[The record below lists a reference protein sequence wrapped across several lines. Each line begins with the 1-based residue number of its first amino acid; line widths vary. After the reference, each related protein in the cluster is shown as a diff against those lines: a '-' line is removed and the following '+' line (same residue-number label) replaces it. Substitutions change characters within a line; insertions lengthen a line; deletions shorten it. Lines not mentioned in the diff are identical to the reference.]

1 MQGKPSDCE
10 VRVSQG
16 SSYRKSTVCH
26 WRPSLKGSKGQGF
39 FRFALNGTPINSDT
53 QVTLQ
58 LQVLFGDVV
67 SVPLARANDV
77 SYCVKKT
84 TYHNVVLKGGLEA
97 GNYMPWEP
105 GDVSH
110 MTVDKCT
117 EHCCQSPDTDVVF
130 LLNR

>member
-1 MQGKPSDCE
+1 MVKNIQSTRRGFDC
-10 VRVSQG
+10 
-16 SSYRKSTVCH
+16 
-26 WRPSLKGSKGQGF
+26 
-39 FRFALNGTPINSDT
+39 T

-58 LQVLFGDVV
+58 LEFILLFV

-84 TYHNVVLKGGLEA
+84 TYQNVVLKGGLKA

-105 GDVSH
+105 ADVSH

-117 EHCCQSPDTDVVF
+117 EHCCQSQDTDVVF